1 MDQTLAIVVSQLT
14 IHRLYL
20 RVPTSMPALLLKD
33 LPRFE
38 CLLECARHQPELKP
52 SAVSAYLHLLRA
64 GDEAFAAAD
73 RNFSHFELSH
83 GRFGVLMLL
92 WRKAQYGEDCP
103 ADRPEGSTPADLA
116 AAAGVSRA
124 TMTGLIDTLERDGL
138 VTRQPDQQDRRM
150 MLVQMTPMGSDLMA
164 RLLPLH
170 FQTVAELLSPL
181 NESERQTLVQLL
193 ARISRP
199 RPDILPPPAAAPIP
213 SLILSVSEK
222 KS

>member
-1 MDQTLAIVVSQLT
+1 
-14 IHRLYL
+14 
-20 RVPTSMPALLLKD
+20 MPALLLKD

-38 CLLECARHQPELKP
+38 CLLEAARNNPTLDP
-52 SAVSAYLHLLRA
+52 SAVVAYLHLLRA

-73 RNFSHFELSH
+73 RNFARFELSH

-92 WRKAQYGEDCP
+92 WRKDKYGKGCP
-103 ADRPEGSTPADLA
+103 EIGPEGRTPADLA

-124 TMTGLIDTLERDGL
+124 TMTGLIDTLERDGM

-150 MLVQMTPMGSDLMA
+150 MLVQMTDMGRDLMA

-170 FQTVAELLSPL
+170 FQTVAEMLSPL
-181 NESERQTLVQLL
+181 DESERQTLVQLL
-193 ARISRP
+193 ARLSRP
-199 RPDILPPPAAAPIP
+199 RAAEASPLSGAGPTP

-222 KS
+222 TS